1 MHKKILILVVFI
13 MVLSGCKKDTELVEP
28 YKITN
33 EISETLSDITEQGL
47 YEITNS
53 KRQIVIYHGVEKG
66 IHTMSYSIKDNIL
79 TILFET
85 EKVDQTQ
92 NYAYK
97 IKTSSSFDTIQV
109 LIDGQ
114 QEAFAN
120 VFVQ

>member
-1 MHKKILILVVFI
+1 MHKKILILVAFI

-66 IHTMSYSIKDNIL
+66 IHTMSYSLKDNIL

-92 NYAYK
+92 DYAYK
-97 IKTSSSFDTIQV
+97 VGTSSSFDTIQV